1 MKDVSVRDLTIAHA
15 DVTYL
20 ADYETP
26 SGGGYSVHRGGA
38 VEIEGA
44 ENPGKKPPFFSPFYY
59 ATTIILPRQAR
70 DNHRVGKEHSN
81 RESGCVFLQSFRTS
95 SLTRRAATAC
105 CCLGADA
112 YYSVK
117 TDPK

>member
-1 MKDVSVRDLTIAHA
+1 MRDLTIAHA

-44 ENPGKKPPFFSPFYY
+44 ENPGKKENTPFLYNN
-59 ATTIILPRQAR
+59 
-70 DNHRVGKEHSN
+70 DHSTKTG
-81 RESGCVFLQSFRTS
+81 SGQT
-95 SLTRRAATAC
+95 
-105 CCLGADA
+105 
-112 YYSVK
+112 Y
-117 TDPK
+117 

>member
-1 MKDVSVRDLTIAHA
+1 MRDLTIAHA

-44 ENPGKKPPFFSPFYY
+44 ENPGKKENTPFLRY
-59 ATTIILPRQAR
+59 AST
-70 DNHRVGKEHSN
+70 
-81 RESGCVFLQSFRTS
+81 QS
-95 SLTRRAATAC
+95 
-105 CCLGADA
+105 A
-112 YYSVK
+112 YPERLRS
-117 TDPK
+117 

>member
-1 MKDVSVRDLTIAHA
+1 MRDLTIAHA

-44 ENPGKKPPFFSPFYY
+44 ENPGKKENTPF
-59 ATTIILPRQAR
+59 L
-70 DNHRVGKEHSN
+70 
-81 RESGCVFLQSFRTS
+81 
-95 SLTRRAATAC
+95 
-105 CCLGADA
+105 
-112 YYSVK
+112 
-117 TDPK
+117 